1 MLKVLMVED
10 EKLIAHAVR
19 QVLKKENY
27 LVDLAYDGQ
36 DGLDQALTG
45 QYDVIVLDILLPK
58 TDGISVLRELRRER
72 VTTPVIM
79 LTAKG
84 ETKDKIVGLDNGA
97 DDYLAKPFEMD
108 ELLARIRA
116 LGRRQPELN
125 PGGVMQFG
133 NSSLNPLHLT
143 VLHGGTETKLT
154 GKESQ
159 ILELLIMRTPMV
171 VSKEMLIEKIWGYD
185 ADAIDSNVETQVSLL
200 RKKLKLAGCDRT
212 IRAIRGAGYV
222 LSPAEKG
229 GGRDD

>member
-1 MLKVLMVED
+1 MKVLMVED
-10 EKLIAHAVR
+10 EKLIASAVR

-27 LVDLAYDGQ
+27 LIDLAYDGQ

-58 TDGISVLRELRRER
+58 MDGIAVLRELRRER

-84 ETKDKIVGLDNGA
+84 ETKDKILGLDSGA
-97 DDYLAKPFEMD
+97 DDYLAKPFDTE

-125 PGGVMQFG
+125 PDSVLPFG
-133 NSSLNPLHLT
+133 NSALDPRLLT
-143 VLHGGTETKLT
+143 VSQNGTQTKLT
-154 GKESQ
+154 IKESQ
-159 ILELLIMRTPMV
+159 ILELLIANIPMT
-171 VSKEMLIEKIWGYD
+171 VSKETIIEKIWGYD
-185 ADAIDSNVETQVSLL
+185 SNAIEGNVETQISLL
-200 RKKLKLAGCDRT
+200 RKKLRQADCDRT

-222 LSPAEKG
+222 LSPDEKACG
-229 GGRDD
+229 SYD